1 MAESILKLKVS
12 SEEYDN
18 KLKRAAEGLQR
29 YVSECRKVGGTLEVV
44 EKDTLDFVKAMGQME
59 ATAKTATG
67 KLSEMKRTF
76 TEWGMVYKQMTDAEK
91 ASPVGKALAQSLDQL
106 KGRIQQTKRDMEG
119 LNQELSGSKFGQ
131 FGSVIDTLGQKLGLT
146 TNVTELL
153 TSKTALMYS
162 GIGAG
167 IAVVTKATEAWAS
180 YNAELSKQDQITTVT
195 TGLKGADS
203 DRMTDQARSL
213 TDTYGVDFREAIN
226 AANTLMT
233 QFGQTGEQA
242 MSLIRDGMQ
251 GMIQGDGPKLLSMIQ
266 QYAPAFR
273 DAGVT
278 ASQLVAVIQ
287 NSEGGIFTDQNMNAI
302 VMGIKNIRLMTKA
315 TSDALAQLGID
326 GQKMSQQLR
335 DGSLTIFD
343 ALKQVATQIQG
354 VNSNSQAAG
363 EVMQQVFGRQGA
375 MAGTKLGE
383 AIATL
388 NTNLGETKR
397 QTGELGDAYNDL
409 YNANVKLNGAI
420 RDCFEYDGWDQM
432 ATGIKAN
439 LVSALASVLD
449 YLGKIK
455 GALGGFSVSQQQ
467 GDSRNGGGAN
477 LEKNISML
485 GNGKGNKPQ
494 DTFRRQMQEYSRVLF
509 RVNDQITDLQRKA
522 GEDMDGNMAMVYEK
536 QIRTLENRRVAI
548 QRNMNEYERR
558 ARELFNKANG
568 NEDTTKIEPITPTD
582 TTKSKGTNPIKQAQD
597 KVAAAQHDY
606 AQSIEKAKMSLDN
619 GTSTEADY
627 KKKLLSAE
635 ERLWDA
641 LGDAHNV
648 YADPKYKQAQ
658 DECAAKIKLLGGEVT
673 ASVEA
678 QKKTQEAAR
687 QLEQA
692 QKKLAD
698 AEREQSAAAASG
710 LLGDKFTADKKVAR
724 ARADM
729 QTAQNNIDTLQG
741 KVPTYLTKKQK
752 AVFQIEVDDTKYEEF
767 VRTFQGRKDIK
778 INTVK
783 GDTYTPEEMPDQN
796 IKVNIEADTQDA
808 YDEINRLTQDI
819 QGRQVTITPV
829 VSKAKLSQAN
839 LDAIGKE
846 MTLKIQNVELGSA
859 EYEDISA
866 RLFDATAVQNLMQ
879 ETMRMGLTVPEDV
892 RQGLID
898 ALTGPLEEGIP
909 DEVFDK
915 WVEQLNQFR
924 SDNPLV
930 LDMQTGKVS
939 GNQEGESG
947 KGSTDKALRDIS
959 KGISGLSS
967 IQSGLEGLGV
977 KVPSEIEKALGVINA
992 LMTVIQGVQTVISIF
1007 SIGSQTANTVAVG
1020 LNTVAVA
1027 SLEAAIWANTATS
1040 LIPFLRNGGI
1050 AHAANGFVPGN
1061 DHNDNIPVMV
1071 SSGELILNRA
1081 QQGNIASQLQDGA
1094 QQNRGSEASSPY
1106 VTGETIFLGVNNYL
1120 QRSGRGEIV
1129 TTKQR

>member
-1 MAESILKLKVS
+1 MADVITRFKL
-12 SEEYDN
+12 ETTQYDS
-18 KLKRAAEGLQR
+18 KLRDAAKGLREIVHQ
-29 YVSECRKVGGTLEVV
+29 
-44 EKDTLDFVKAMGQME
+44 
-59 ATAKTATG
+59 
-67 KLSEMKRTF
+67 
-76 TEWGMVYKQMTDAEK
+76 
-91 ASPVGKALAQSLDQL
+91 
-106 KGRIQQTKRDMEG
+106 
-119 LNQELSGSKFGQ
+119 
-131 FGSVIDTLGQKLGLT
+131 
-146 TNVTELL
+146 
-153 TSKTALMYS
+153 
-162 GIGAG
+162 
-167 IAVVTKATEAWAS
+167 
-180 YNAELSKQDQITTVT
+180 AELGGNGFQGFSQKSIE
-195 TGLKGADS
+195 A
-203 DRMTDQARSL
+203 ARSL
-213 TDTYGVDFREAIN
+213 GQIESGAIN
-226 AANTLMT
+226 TKDRLKDLVGSFNDVAKAYNNLT
-233 QFGQTGEQA
+233 QEQQQSDFGRA
-242 MSLIRDGMQ
+242 MSQSLEQLQQRIKQTKNELYSLDDAADKVKDGGLFGGDMFG
-251 GMIQGDGPKLLSMIQ
+251 GMLQV
-266 QYAPAFR
+266 
-273 DAGVT
+273 AGG
-278 ASQLVAVIQ
+278 
-287 NSEGGIFTDQNMNAI
+287 N
-302 VMGIKNIRLMTKA
+302 LMTKA
-315 TSDALAQLGID
+315 AGFAMDLA
-326 GQKMSQQLR
+326 
-335 DGSLTIFD
+335 
-343 ALKQVATQIQG
+343 
-354 VNSNSQAAG
+354 N
-363 EVMQQVFGRQGA
+363 E
-375 MAGTKLGE
+375 LGE
-383 AIATL
+383 AVTQGIELAKQGEGIRIAFERLGRGDILQGLREATHGTVTDLELMKAAVKFNDFKLPLEELGTMLSFAQQKAKDTGQSVDYMVDSIVTGLGRKSLMILDNLGLSATEVKEKMAETGDMTKAVGAIIREQMAKAGDYVETAADRTAQANVSLQNKMEELGRKFAPVEEASSHLWTSMKIAILDIIGGPLATL
-388 NTNLGETKR
+388 LNQLTEAGRLKNMLNQVNGGGDTGGDTQVNKQLAKLRVAQRAGSGYMTNSL
-397 QTGELGDAYNDL
+397 YNDQIEQ
-409 YNANVKLNGAI
+409 YNRKLNAARNMKKQYEDAGMFGGRGLILGRMSRQFNVNVNGIEDIDNLIASIQTMKDEYDKGAKAIMNNPIKLDVDTTKATQDINSLNVKLAELQGQRKKAI
-420 RDCFEYDGWDQM
+420 EAGDTEKSKQLLQQ
-432 ATGIKAN
+432 INQVKA
-439 LVSALASVLD
+439 D
-449 YLGKIK
+449 IK
-455 GALGGFSVSQQQ
+455 GLDPTALNTG
-467 GDSRNGGGAN
+467 
-477 LEKNISML
+477 
-485 GNGKGNKPQ
+485 
-494 DTFRRQMQEYSRVLF
+494 
-509 RVNDQITDLQRKA
+509 
-522 GEDMDGNMAMVYEK
+522 
-536 QIRTLENRRVAI
+536 
-548 QRNMNEYERR
+548 
-558 ARELFNKANG
+558 
-568 NEDTTKIEPITPTD
+568 
-582 TTKSKGTNPIKQAQD
+582 GTNPIKQAQD
-597 KVAAAQHDY
+597 KVAAAQHEY

-678 QKKTQEAAR
+678 QKKAQEAAR

-783 GDTYTPEEMPDQN
+783 GDTYTPEELPDQN
-796 IKVNIEADTQDA
+796 VKVNIEADTQEA

-879 ETMRMGLTVPEDV
+879 ETLRMGLTVPEDV

-924 SDNPLV
+924 ADNPLV

-967 IQSGLEGLGV
+967 IQSGLEGLGI

-1007 SIGSQTANTVAVG
+1007 STGAETANTIAVG
-1020 LNTVAVA
+1020 LNTAAVV

-1040 LIPFLRNGGI
+1040 LIPFMRNGGI